1 MLLFETIST
10 YYTEVS
16 DFLSS
21 AETRTSF
28 VLIII
33 LSIASAMLGRIGL
46 KYSAIVGPCRSL
58 KAPLSTTAAKL
69 IFNRPLKAKQRVR
82 ASQLTDY
89 QYYEYLREEMAS
101 RLIDRLED
109 ISRPFP
115 VALELGS
122 HTGIFGRK
130 ISEGD
135 SVRSSAG
142 GIGGIEKLLQTD
154 MAMFGSHSEN
164 RQVMDVNALFANA
177 VGDKVKIANL
187 PLDEEHIAL
196 PENTFDLVVSNSNL
210 HWVNDIPKTLKE
222 VQRVLKPDGAFIAT
236 MLGGATL
243 QELRHSFFLADQ
255 ERKGGTGQHASPMA
269 LASDMA
275 ALMQAANFSLPT
287 VDVDTIQVRWNSVVS
302 CVQLL

>member
-1 MLLFETIST
+1 MYGNLAVRKSTSRYRSFSCILQSIESKML
-10 YYTEVS
+10 
-16 DFLSS
+16 
-21 AETRTSF
+21 A
-28 VLIII
+28 
-33 LSIASAMLGRIGL
+33 RIGWKGTSRVATCGL
-46 KYSAIVGPCRSL
+46 TKV
-58 KAPLSTTAAKL
+58 PLSTTAVKQ
-69 IFNRPLKAKQRVR
+69 IFNRPLKAKQRLQ

-115 VALELGS
+115 FALELGS

-135 SVRSSAG
+135 SLRSGAG

-154 MAMFGSHSEN
+154 MAIFGPQSEGAH
-164 RQVMDVNALFANA
+164 VTDVNALFANA

-187 PLDEEHIAL
+187 TLDEEHISL

-210 HWVNDIPKTLKE
+210 HWVNDIPKTFK
-222 VQRVLKPDGAFIAT
+222 QIQHVLKPDGAFVAT

-243 QELRHSFFLADQ
+243 QELRHCFFLADQ

-269 LASDMA
+269 LASDVA

-287 VDVDTIQVRWNSVVS
+287 VDVDTIQVS
-302 CVQLL
+302 

>member
-1 MLLFETIST
+1 ML
-10 YYTEVS
+10 
-16 DFLSS
+16 
-21 AETRTSF
+21 A
-28 VLIII
+28 
-33 LSIASAMLGRIGL
+33 RIGWKGTSRVATCGL
-46 KYSAIVGPCRSL
+46 TKV
-58 KAPLSTTAAKL
+58 PLSTTAVKQ
-69 IFNRPLKAKQRVR
+69 IFNRPLKAKQRLQ

-115 VALELGS
+115 FALELGS

-135 SVRSSAG
+135 SLRSGAG

-154 MAMFGSHSEN
+154 MAIFGPQSEGAH
-164 RQVMDVNALFANA
+164 VTDVNALFANA

-187 PLDEEHIAL
+187 TLDEEHISL

-210 HWVNDIPKTLKE
+210 HWVNDIPKTFK
-222 VQRVLKPDGAFIAT
+222 QIQHVLKPDGAFVAT

-243 QELRHSFFLADQ
+243 QELRHCFFLADQ

-269 LASDMA
+269 LASDVA

-287 VDVDTIQVRWNSVVS
+287 VDVDTIQVS
-302 CVQLL
+302 